1 MNPLPDHAVTC
12 PRGPL
17 RNILHNQVSDEVA
30 AVVEECGARARREAF
45 VAEFTAAT
53 GHDAFLDVWGFGKT
67 GVTDLLVDVTIRHEA
82 AERYAER
89 GLADPEAAARQ
100 AVRDKM
106 RRYPPTGGRNVT
118 TFMAGGWG
126 RLGSEAETLLTTL
139 AGVAAGAR
147 ECVARAG
154 GAAAPR
160 RGQEHRRVQ
169 LRSAPLGGAPR
180 RRAHRGGQGVTC
192 ENTDRSVITMLTRD
206 SAQ

>member
-1 MNPLPDHAVTC
+1 
-12 PRGPL
+12 
-17 RNILHNQVSDEVA
+17 VSDEVA

-139 AGVAAGAR
+139 AGVAAEDDRRRGRAPAGRLSKWRAR
-147 ECVARAG
+147 FDGILQRGVAACICSARAG
-154 GAAAPR
+154 LPGRPWRASGAC
-160 RGQEHRRVQ
+160 
-169 LRSAPLGGAPR
+169 GG
-180 RRAHRGGQGVTC
+180 
-192 ENTDRSVITMLTRD
+192 
-206 SAQ
+206 

>member
-1 MNPLPDHAVTC
+1 M
-12 PRGPL
+12 
-17 RNILHNQVSDEVA
+17 
-30 AVVEECGARARREAF
+30 
-45 VAEFTAAT
+45 AEFTAAT

-139 AGVAAGAR
+139 AGVAAEDDRRRGRAPAGRLSKSRAR
-147 ECVARAG
+147 FDGILWRGVTACICAARAG
-154 GAAAPR
+154 LPGWPW
-160 RGQEHRRVQ
+160 
-169 LRSAPLGGAPR
+169 
-180 RRAHRGGQGVTC
+180 RASG
-192 ENTDRSVITMLTRD
+192 
-206 SAQ
+206 